1 MNAGTLD
8 EPIAASTRVSYPG
21 AGEAA
26 SRERT
31 SYPAY
36 RWIFL
41 LAVVFYVFMAFRMSS
56 VKAPWVDE
64 GWIGSAPANWART
77 GSFGTPSLVP
87 TGSWLN
93 DELTGVNRYTYWN
106 LPVALVAQAAWF
118 KLLGATFVTMRS
130 LSILCGMLA
139 LVSWFVIVSKLAGS
153 RLAGSLA
160 VALLSVDY
168 TFLWSA
174 ADGRMDMMCAAL
186 GSAGAASY
194 LIFRER
200 HWNRALWLANTFLA
214 LALFT
219 HPNGIL
225 PLVTFLFLLL
235 YYDRKRLHILDV
247 ATLTPYLAIAVTWG
261 VYILQRPD
269 LFLAQFAAN
278 AAARSGARLAGLVH
292 PLDAFRGEIVLRYLL
307 HYGFQPFWGGPVPR
321 YAIGIPFLYW
331 AGLAAAWSYAPV
343 RRDRG
348 LFALLCIT
356 SLQLL
361 SMTLFVGMK
370 ASSYLVFILPLYAAV
385 FAVLVW
391 KMHIRKNVLAPV
403 ALALVVLLAGCQLGT
418 EAYKIHRN
426 TYAHEYL
433 PTMQFVRARVA
444 RGETVIGDSFFG
456 FDLGFDHVKDDAR
469 LGFYSGI
476 RPDLIIEDIW
486 YDRWWNFQF
495 PVEEPELHRYVCD
508 LLETQYRVV
517 FEKGPIRVYERR
529 GA

>member
-1 MNAGTLD
+1 MNVGTLD
-8 EPIAASTRVSYPG
+8 ESIVTSTPVSHHG
-21 AGEAA
+21 AEEAF
-26 SRERT
+26 SRERGT
-31 SYPAY
+31 YRAY
-36 RWIFL
+36 RWIC
-41 LAVVFYVFMAFRMSS
+41 LAALMFYAFMAFRMSS

-64 GWIGSAPANWART
+64 GWIASAPANWART
-77 GSFGTPSLVP
+77 GSFGTPSLAP
-87 TGSWLN
+87 TGSWLV
-93 DELTGVNRYTYWN
+93 DELTGVNQYTYWN
-106 LPVALVAQAAWF
+106 LPVALVAQGVWF
-118 KLLGATFVTMRS
+118 KLLGATFLTMRS
-130 LSILCGMLA
+130 LSILFGMLA
-139 LVSWFVIVSKLAGS
+139 LVSWFVIVSKLAES
-153 RLAGSLA
+153 RLAGALTI
-160 VALLSVDY
+160 ALLSVDY

-186 GSAGAASY
+186 GSAGAACY
-194 LIFRER
+194 LVFRER
-200 HWNRALWLANTFLA
+200 HWDQALWLANTLLA

-235 YYDRKRLHILDV
+235 YYDRKRLRLRDL
-247 ATLTPYLAIAVTWG
+247 AALTPYLALAAMWG

-278 AAARSGARLAGLVH
+278 AAARSGARLAGLAH
-292 PLDAFRGEIVLRYLL
+292 PIGALRGEIVIRYLL

-331 AGLAAAWSYAPV
+331 LGLAAAWSYAAV
-343 RRDRG
+343 RRHRG

-356 SLQLL
+356 TLQLI

-370 ASSYLVFILPLYAAV
+370 ASSYLVFALPFYAAV
-385 FAVLVW
+385 LAVLVW
-391 KMHIRKNVLAPV
+391 KLHIRKHVLAPV
-403 ALALVVLLAGCQLGT
+403 AFALVVLLAVCQIGVET
-418 EAYKIHRN
+418 YKIRRN
-426 TYAHEYL
+426 TYSKDYL
-433 PTMQFVRARVA
+433 PTVEFVRARVTQGA
-444 RGETVIGDSFFG
+444 TVIGDSFFG

-476 RPDLIIEDIW
+476 RPDLIIQDIW

-495 PVEEPELHRYVCD
+495 PVEEPEIHRYICD